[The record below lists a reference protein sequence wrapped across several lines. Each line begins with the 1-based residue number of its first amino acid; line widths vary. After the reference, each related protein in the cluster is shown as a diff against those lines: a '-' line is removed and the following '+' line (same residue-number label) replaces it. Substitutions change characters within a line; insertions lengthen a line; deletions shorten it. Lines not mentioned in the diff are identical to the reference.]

1 MLDGFDEISPIC
13 NEAVIGLLQA
23 LRQTSAERL
32 WVTIRPRP
40 REELE
45 DNLQQLPYQ
54 LEPFSEEDQVEL
66 WIKFWSL
73 KDWFTD
79 MNSKEKEESKRK
91 LEIYAK
97 LIKKIGNSI
106 SDKGRA
112 FTGNPLQSCM

>member
-1 MLDGFDEISPIC
+1 
-13 NEAVIGLLQA
+13 
-23 LRQTSAERL
+23 
-32 WVTIRPRP
+32 
-40 REELE
+40 
-45 DNLQQLPYQ
+45 
-54 LEPFSEEDQVEL
+54 
-66 WIKFWSL
+66 
-73 KDWFTD
+73 